1 MFNIIRR
8 VKLQDH
14 ETRTAYAD
22 SKPPNR
28 YANPIHHS
36 AMSISILA
44 SAQGLS
50 SVASGRIEADM
61 GRLDWAIIA
70 GYLLAV
76 VGLGIAAGFIQRKR
90 GTGGE
95 GGHYFLAG
103 NTLGWGVIG
112 LAMFAAN
119 ISTVHLV
126 SLAEAAYKFGLVFG
140 NFEWMA
146 GFTLI
151 LLSLFFAPLYLRS
164 KVATLP
170 DFLER
175 RFNRPCRDMLSV
187 VSLFSALVI
196 HMGVALYTAAWVL
209 RGILGMPPDA
219 TIMGID
225 ALMFFI
231 TALGVLTGVYTMF
244 GGLLAVV
251 WTESVQTILLL
262 LGAVVITVVGYIK
275 VGGWSEM
282 ANTLSSHAHPL
293 ASVPGGD
300 VTWGTG
306 NFLSMAR
313 GADDPSGLA
322 WYSILLGYPVL
333 GIWYWCCDQTIVQR
347 VLAARDEKH
356 ARLGPLFCAFLKIW
370 PVFFFVLPGVIC
382 VALVQQNAFGG
393 AAPQT
398 AADTYTFLIT
408 HLLPIGLKG
417 LVAAAMLA
425 AAMQTCSAAL
435 NSTATLVAYDIFKR
449 HKPEIPDHT
458 LVLIGK
464 WTTVAGTIVAI
475 VTSPLFGHYT
485 TIFEGINKLISY
497 VAPPITAVFLLGVF
511 WKRASGKSAF
521 LTLAGGTL
529 LGMVVFFLDF
539 FKTFVVGRVTGSSG
553 LDVAANLKAAIA
565 GSPAM
570 DILYNLVLKDF
581 MLVAF
586 FLLVIC
592 LLIMVVTTFLFP
604 EPVKE
609 EAGPLIWDH
618 WTTPLRMKCGSGLS
632 DYRVMSVLILVTFI
646 ILYWIFR

>member
-1 MFNIIRR
+1 M
-8 VKLQDH
+8 
-14 ETRTAYAD
+14 
-22 SKPPNR
+22 
-28 YANPIHHS
+28 S
-36 AMSISILA
+36 APVSHF
-44 SAQGLS
+44 
-50 SVASGRIEADM
+50 
-61 GRLDWAIIA
+61 DWAIIA
-70 GYLLAV
+70 VYLVAV
-76 VGLGIAAGFIQRKR
+76 VGLGVAAGFLRRKGER
-90 GTGGE
+90 GGE

-103 NTLGWGVIG
+103 NTLTWPVIG

-175 RFNRPCRDMLSV
+175 RFNRGCRDVLSI
-187 VSLFSALVI
+187 VSVFSAIVI

-209 RGILGMPPDA
+209 RGILGLAPGA
-219 TIMGID
+219 TVLSFD
-225 ALMFFI
+225 ALILFI
-231 TALGVLTGVYTMF
+231 IVLGLLTGVYTML

-262 LGAVVITVVGYIK
+262 VGAVVVTVVGYVK
-275 VGGWSEM
+275 VGGWTELSQ
-282 ANTLSSHAHPL
+282 TLASHPHPL
-293 ASVPGGD
+293 AGVPD
-300 VTWGTG
+300 SKVTWGTA

-313 GADDPSGLA
+313 TSSDPSGLA

-347 VLAARDEKH
+347 VLAAKDEKH

-382 VALVQQNAFGG
+382 VALVQQNAFAG

-408 HLLPIGLKG
+408 HLLPVGLKG
-417 LVAAAMLA
+417 LVTAAMLA

-435 NSTATLVAYDIFKR
+435 NSTATLVAYDLFKR
-449 HKPEIPDHT
+449 HRPDLGDHQ

-464 WTTVAGTIVAI
+464 WTTVVGTLLAIVA
-475 VTSPLFGHYT
+475 SPLFGHYT

-497 VAPPITAVFLLGVF
+497 VAPPITTVFLLGVF
-511 WKRASGKSAF
+511 WKRPSGRAAF
-521 LTLAGGTL
+521 ITLLAGMAFGF
-529 LGMVVFFLDF
+529 VAFYLDWNNIYR
-539 FKTFVVGRVTGSSG
+539 G
-553 LDVAANLKAAIA
+553 
-565 GSPAM
+565 
-570 DILYNLVLKDF
+570 DF
-581 MLVAF
+581 MLIAF
-586 FLLVIC
+586 FLLVAC
-592 LLIMVVTTFLFP
+592 LGIMVVTSFLFP
-604 EPVKE
+604 EPLKAEAQSLVWE
-609 EAGPLIWDH
+609 DWREPLRGEAGGH
-618 WTTPLRMKCGSGLS
+618 GLGN
-632 DYRVMSVLILVTFI
+632 YRVLTVVVLVVFVA
-646 ILYWIFR
+646 LYLLFR